1 MRIRSRAPIALIAL
15 LTLLVSMT
23 ETLWASM
30 CAPEMPGASVTT
42 EASAPAAHL
51 DPGCAGGEGG
61 GAPAPEHSPGS
72 EEQHCPLLALGTAG
86 GCVPAS
92 LPSSASVP
100 ADFGGDPE
108 AWLSRADAQPLPL
121 FGPPPF
127 HPPKA

>member
-1 MRIRSRAPIALIAL
+1 MRIRSRAPVALIAL
-15 LTLLVSMT
+15 LTLLVSTT

-42 EASAPAAHL
+42 GTSAPAAHTEG
-51 DPGCAGGEGG
+51 GCAGEDGG
-61 GAPAPEHSPGS
+61 SVPGPGHPQ
-72 EEQHCPLLALGTAG
+72 EPGEQHCPLLALGTAG

-92 LPSSASVP
+92 LPSSAPIP
-100 ADFGGDPE
+100 ADLGGDPE
-108 AWLSRADAQPLPL
+108 AWLPGADTQPLPL